1 MVTPQGSEHGN
12 RSGHVPPQLLRSEQP
27 LTLLPAWAAWA
38 AAGAASPAAF
48 PAAAEEPPAQLCAAA
63 CALPQAPLVM
73 RHPR

>member
-1 MVTPQGSEHGN
+1 MVTPQGPEQGN
-12 RSGHVPPQLLRSEQP
+12 RSAHVPTQLLRSEQP
-27 LTLLPAWAAWA
+27 LTLLPAWA

-63 CALPQAPLVM
+63 CALPQAPLVT